1 MHMSRKALFFLFL
14 LCNFAWLF
22 VQAQDQ
28 SDVVQ
33 KKSQDVQAHK
43 SKIQLFGYSQCR
55 YCQKVLSFLQ
65 AHPEIA
71 VNCYIELIDVN
82 DQANCSLLQSLSGK
96 AQVPYLVDVDANVKM
111 AESDDI
117 IEYLMKKYHIAYAQP
132 CAQKLS
138 VSDENMQASYNPKT
152 FLSDIQLADKPTVV
166 LVSATWCRPCK
177 NFKPTFLQVAEKY
190 SDACHFVC
198 VDCDANYEIVEE
210 LNVPGYPTV
219 IAYKNGQKIV
229 PNNYRSLQ
237 GLTNFI
243 EEQIVGR

>member
-1 MHMSRKALFFLFL
+1 MNCKALFSLFL
-14 LCNFAWLF
+14 LCKF
-22 VQAQDQ
+22 VFFFIEAQDQ
-28 SDVVQ
+28 SDVMQ
-33 KKSQDVQAHK
+33 KKSQGVQAHK

-96 AQVPYLVDVDANVKM
+96 TQVPYLVDVDANVKM

-152 FLSDIQLADKPTVV
+152 FLSDIQLADKSTVV
-166 LVSATWCRPCK
+166 LVSATWCRPCQI
-177 NFKPTFLQVAEKY
+177 FKPIFLQVAEKY
-190 SDACHFVC
+190 SDIAHFVC
-198 VDCDANYEIVEE
+198 VDADANYEIVEQ
-210 LNVPGYPTV
+210 LNISGYPTV
-219 IAYKNGQKIV
+219 IAYKNGQKIA
-229 PNNYRSLQ
+229 PDNYRSLQ
-237 GLTNFI
+237 GLTDFI
-243 EEQIVGR
+243 EEQIIGR